1 MIEWIKVVPL
11 VLSWPV
17 MAFVV
22 VLIFRKPILALLS
35 RFGSGS
41 GSEAELGP
49 LKIKLG
55 ALAKEGESAVSRLNR
70 IIELMAESR
79 LLELEITSGTF
90 GPMFT
95 EEQRHRMA
103 AQIEE
108 LRRLTS
114 DG

>member
-1 MIEWIKVVPL
+1 
-11 VLSWPV
+11 

-41 GSEAELGP
+41 GSEALGP